1 MAEKSPILS
10 LSHLK
15 VLMRVV
21 ETIQPAHILGTSSL
35 VLEIHRGGTV
45 TTRPIR
51 RRNLGIKAEVNYV
64 NAEEAKKLIAVE
76 GYAILD
82 VRDNTQYNRAH
93 IKECTIINRQLHN
106 NFSGLFYGLPF
117 TKPNPDFVRSIKS
130 QFSPESKLLL
140 VCQEGLRSAGAATK
154 LEEAGFQ
161 NIACITSGL
170 QSVKPGTFDSVG
182 STELQDAGKAGLVQ
196 VQGKISAVVGTV
208 LICALIFITLF
219 PEQAEKIL
227 QMAPTS

>member
-1 MAEKSPILS
+1 MEDRA
-10 LSHLK
+10 
-15 VLMRVV
+15 
-21 ETIQPAHILGTSSL
+21 
-35 VLEIHRGGTV
+35 
-45 TTRPIR
+45 TRQIR
-51 RRNLGIKAEVNYV
+51 RRNLGIKAE
-64 NAEEAKKLIAVE
+64 
-76 GYAILD
+76 
-82 VRDNTQYNRAH
+82 Q
-93 IKECTIINRQLHN
+93 NRQLHN

-117 TKPNPDFVRSIKS
+117 TKSNPDFVRSIKS

-140 VCQEGLRSAGAATK
+140 VCQEGLRSASAATK

-170 QSVKPGTFDSVG
+170 QSVKSGTLDSVG
-182 STELQDAGKAGLVQ
+182 STELQDAGKGGLVQ